1 MSGHVSVFFL
11 RWLVSNGGVLVCRA
25 MRRRHGI
32 PDEDERPFNVAYA
45 AAVRA
50 REREDE
56 GGSVPGATG
65 RRLRNA
71 LAEGQQSLWR
81 RFDDVGKRCR

>member
-1 MSGHVSVFFL
+1 
-11 RWLVSNGGVLVCRA
+11 

-50 REREDE
+50 REREE
-56 GGSVPGATG
+56 KGSSAPGGGGKQP
-65 RRLRNA
+65 RNA
-71 LAEGQQSLWR
+71 LAEGQEGLRQRLN
-81 RFDDVGKRCR
+81 DIGGKRFCALRWLSEMKSNGLKIL

>member
-1 MSGHVSVFFL
+1 
-11 RWLVSNGGVLVCRA
+11 

-56 GGSVPGATG
+56 DGSAPGANG

-71 LAEGQQSLWR
+71 LSEGQQSLR
-81 RFDDVGKRCR
+81 QRFNDIGKWQLLQPCHRGRD

>member
-1 MSGHVSVFFL
+1 
-11 RWLVSNGGVLVCRA
+11 

-50 REREDE
+50 REREE
-56 GGSVPGATG
+56 KGSSAPGGGGKRP
-65 RRLRNA
+65 RNA
-71 LAEGQQSLWR
+71 LAEGQDGLRQ
-81 RFDDVGKRCR
+81 RFNDIGGELVFLRSAGYLK

>member
-1 MSGHVSVFFL
+1 
-11 RWLVSNGGVLVCRA
+11 

-50 REREDE
+50 REREE
-56 GGSVPGATG
+56 GASSAPGG
-65 RRLRNA
+65 PDKRSRNA
-71 LAEGQQSLWR
+71 LAEGQQGLHQ
-81 RFDDVGKRCR
+81 RFSDVGEWPW

>member
-1 MSGHVSVFFL
+1 
-11 RWLVSNGGVLVCRA
+11 

-50 REREDE
+50 RERADE
-56 GGSVPGATG
+56 GGSNGKRT
-65 RRLRNA
+65 RNA
-71 LAEGQQSLWR
+71 LSEGQQSLR
-81 RFDDVGKRCR
+81 QRFNDIGEW

>member
-1 MSGHVSVFFL
+1 
-11 RWLVSNGGVLVCRA
+11 

-56 GGSVPGATG
+56 GGSAPGANG
-65 RRLRNA
+65 RCTRNA
-71 LAEGQQSLWR
+71 LSEGQQTLR
-81 RFDDVGKRCR
+81 QRFDDVGKGYCASDRST

>member
-1 MSGHVSVFFL
+1 
-11 RWLVSNGGVLVCRA
+11 

-50 REREDE
+50 REREE
-56 GGSVPGATG
+56 KGSSAPGGSGK
-65 RRLRNA
+65 LSRNA
-71 LAEGQQSLWR
+71 LAEGQEGLRQ
-81 RFDDVGKRCR
+81 RFNDIGGKLYFIFLRCVGYL